1 MQDDDAPAEP
11 GEPEEPDEPA
21 DAEEPGEPDEPR
33 DPADDEPDFSVH
45 PLTLLAIGVVA
56 ASAYLAN
63 SVDVRCAW
71 GLLLLLVVLP
81 LRTRALRRIAEER
94 ALRLLRAAWGR
105 PVKRERNPA
114 ALRRLFVQ
122 CEGAAQSASPL
133 DDATWDDL
141 NLDDV
146 FVRLD
151 GTLSTA
157 GEYVLYEML
166 RTPVLD
172 PDRLDE
178 REREIRTFSED
189 ETARMFVRGELARL
203 GRKPLDEV
211 ARMLWGTPPAPHPN
225 LILLK
230 VQAALPLVCGAAIFL
245 GGGVGAVLLTLAA
258 VGFNAYSH
266 YSRTAEI
273 LLQGDALRHLAA
285 LVHTG
290 ERLASKH
297 PAKDGAGRA
306 DAPLRAS
313 LAEIGRLA
321 DAAHVMASKG
331 AMVAWSDQTDGLGVM
346 QLAGVFYEYLSTII
360 LSEVRTYYA
369 VLEHL
374 GAHREDL
381 RRLFRLVG
389 ELDALQSVACWRAE
403 LKRFA
408 VPEIAPGRV
417 ALRIED
423 AVHPLL
429 ADPVPNTVD
438 LAERSALITGS
449 NMSGKSTFLRTVGL
463 NVVFAQ
469 TVHTCLAASY
479 RACPLRLASSVT
491 IQDDVL
497 TGRSFY
503 VAEAERLLRL
513 VQFAASG
520 GPALILVDEP
530 LRGTNSTERIAAVT
544 EILLD
549 LSEQEALTIA
559 ATHELKIAE
568 MTRLRYAPYHFSDEV
583 RADGLTF
590 PHRLSPGVARTRN
603 AIRLLGQL
611 GYPADLVAR
620 ADARAAAIDA
630 GKA

>member
-1 MQDDDAPAEP
+1 MADETDAARAPDE
-11 GEPEEPDEPA
+11 EPESDSVDGSGDDSDNGPDML
-21 DAEEPGEPDEPR
+21 
-33 DPADDEPDFSVH
+33 VH
-45 PLTLLAIGVVA
+45 PLTLAAIGVVA
-56 ASAYLAN
+56 MTVHLAST
-63 SVDVRCAW
+63 VDVRW
-71 GLLLLLVVLP
+71 VFGGLLLLVVLP
-81 LRTRALRRIAEER
+81 LRARALRRIAEADALR
-94 ALRLLRAAWGR
+94 ALRKAWGR
-105 PVKRERNPA
+105 PVERPREPA
-114 ALRRLFVQ
+114 ALRRLFVLCQ
-122 CEGAAQSASPL
+122 GAQQSPAPL

-141 NLDDV
+141 DLDDV

-151 GTLSTA
+151 RTLSTA

-172 PDRLDE
+172 PDRLGE
-178 REREIRTFSED
+178 REREIAGFAAD
-189 ETARMFVRGELARL
+189 ESSRAFVRGELARL
-203 GRKPLDEV
+203 GRKPLDDV

-225 LILLK
+225 LVLLK
-230 VQAALPLVCGAAIFL
+230 VQAALPLVCGAAILL
-245 GGGVGAVLLTLAA
+245 GGGVGAVLLTLAS

-266 YSRTAEI
+266 YSRTTEI
-273 LLQGDALRHLAA
+273 QLQGDALRHLAA
-285 LVHTG
+285 LVRTG
-290 ERLASKH
+290 ERLAARTSDL
-297 PAKDGAGRA
+297 PGD
-306 DAPLRAS
+306 DPLRPT
-313 LAEIGRLA
+313 LAEVGRLA
-321 DAAHVMASKG
+321 GAAHVIASKG
-331 AMVAWSDQTDGLGVM
+331 AMVAWSDQADGLGVM
-346 QLAGVFYEYLSTII
+346 QLAQVLYEYLSTIF

-374 GAHREDL
+374 GTHREDL

-389 ELDALQSVACWRAE
+389 EIDALQSVACWRAG
-403 LKRFA
+403 LASFSI
-408 VPEIAPGRV
+408 PEIAAGPV

-429 ADPVPNTVD
+429 AAPVPNTID

-513 VQFAASG
+513 VRFAESG
-520 GPALILVDEP
+520 GPALVLVDEP
-530 LRGTNSTERIAAVT
+530 LRGTNSTERIGAVT
-544 EILLD
+544 EILLH
-549 LSEQEALTIA
+549 LAECEALTIA

-568 MTRLRYAPYHFSDEV
+568 MTRHRYAPYHFTDEV
-583 RADGLTF
+583 RDDGLTF
-590 PHRLSPGVARTRN
+590 PHRILPGVARTRN

-630 GKA
+630 GTA